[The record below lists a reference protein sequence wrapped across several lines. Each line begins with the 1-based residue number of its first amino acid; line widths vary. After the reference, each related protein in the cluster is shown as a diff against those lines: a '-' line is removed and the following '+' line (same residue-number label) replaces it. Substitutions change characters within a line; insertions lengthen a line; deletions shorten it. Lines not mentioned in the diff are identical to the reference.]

1 MITTRNQL
9 FQNELTQGRKHRILQ
24 VGTENKKIQ
33 KERVQKQSL
42 SFLDL
47 SIYVKSDTKLK

>member
-24 VGTENKKIQ
+24 AGTENKKIQ

>member
-9 FQNELTQGRKHRILQ
+9 FQNELAQGRKHRILQ
-24 VGTENKKIQ
+24 AGTENKKIQ